1 MAEGHDASAFEKDY
15 CVICK
20 LGFENKEPVR
30 VSKKGMLTIMEC
42 CEKHGR
48 DDLYTYLTECLC
60 ADPVAVLVHS
70 DCHRNFTDKKRP
82 GPKSDAEDGVETPST
97 KRWRS
102 STASTGMLIVFCVL
116 HPPL

>member
-1 MAEGHDASAFEKDY
+1 MAEVHDASAFKKDH

-48 DDLYTYLTECLC
+48 DDFYTYLCQS
-60 ADPVAVLVHS
+60 ADPVAVLVCS
-70 DCHRNFTDKKRP
+70 DCRRNFTDKKRP
-82 GPKSDAEDGVETPST
+82 GPISDAADGAEMPST
-97 KRWRS
+97 KRLRS
-102 STASTGMLIVFCVL
+102 STAPSTGRLIVFCVL